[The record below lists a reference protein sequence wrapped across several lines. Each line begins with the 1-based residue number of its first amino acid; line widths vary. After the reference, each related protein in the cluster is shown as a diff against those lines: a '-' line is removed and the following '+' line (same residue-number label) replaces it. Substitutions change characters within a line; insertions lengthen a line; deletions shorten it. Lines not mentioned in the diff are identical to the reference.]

1 VDIDG
6 KKKTEGGKLHLRPHS
21 REKSGSKDKEAK
33 AKESKEDKEE
43 EIYSEDSQDSE
54 SEGHSSE
61 NYEPSESGSDAETNY
76 SENESDAEGSISSV
90 NRPLKSPAKEMRKR
104 PKRETKKDKK
114 PIKKRRTEKLETD
127 EKIEIKHEETKKPE
141 EGEKEEKKGGGKKK
155 ETPIFNDKNV
165 DFDLFNSSPSNV
177 VSRKIKVSNNLMVTC
192 RMIDQTEGKSSLTY
206 DYAALTIQRKTA
218 NEKMFEFI
226 IPLSLTPRIIEA
238 MKIIVDENKKFFKP
252 QNDNMTGVGA
262 FAKR

>member
-1 VDIDG
+1 MAIDG
-6 KKKTEGGKLHLRPHS
+6 KKRPEERGKLHLRPHP
-21 REKSGSKDKEAK
+21 REKSGEVR
-33 AKESKEDKEE
+33 AKEGKEDKEE
-43 EIYSEDSQDSE
+43 EEVFSEGSQDSE
-54 SEGHSSE
+54 SEGHSTE
-61 NYEPSESGSDAETNY
+61 NYEPSESGSDAETYY

-90 NRPLKSPAKEMRKR
+90 NHPLKSPAKEMRKR
-104 PKRETKKDKK
+104 PGRETKKDKK
-114 PIKKRRTEKLETD
+114 DVKKRRTEKTD
-127 EKIEIKHEETKKPE
+127 DKIEIKHEEIRQEKILKKP
-141 EGEKEEKKGGGKKK
+141 GEDKEEKKGGGKKK

-252 QNDNMTGVGA
+252 QSDSPPVFSKHN
-262 FAKR
+262 

>member
-1 VDIDG
+1 MRA
-6 KKKTEGGKLHLRPHS
+6 HP
-21 REKSGSKDKEAK
+21 REKGQSSKT
-33 AKESKEDKEE
+33 KEDKEE
-43 EIYSEDSQDSE
+43 ENYSEDSQDSE
-54 SEGHSSE
+54 SDVDCSE
-61 NYEPSESGSDAETNY
+61 NYEPSESGTDAETDH
-76 SENESDAEGSISSV
+76 SENESDAESTVSSIH
-90 NRPLKSPAKEMRKR
+90 RPLKSPAKEMRKR
-104 PKRETKKDKK
+104 PRKETKKDKEVK
-114 PIKKRRTEKLETD
+114 KKRKTEKVD
-127 EKIEIKHEETKKPE
+127 EKIEVKHEEIRSEKTKKPE
-141 EGEKEEKKGGGKKK
+141 EDKDEKKGGAKKR

-238 MKIIVDENKKFFKP
+238 MKIIVDQNAKFFKP
-252 QNDNMTGVGA
+252 QNDLGSGA
-262 FAKR
+262 FPKRVV